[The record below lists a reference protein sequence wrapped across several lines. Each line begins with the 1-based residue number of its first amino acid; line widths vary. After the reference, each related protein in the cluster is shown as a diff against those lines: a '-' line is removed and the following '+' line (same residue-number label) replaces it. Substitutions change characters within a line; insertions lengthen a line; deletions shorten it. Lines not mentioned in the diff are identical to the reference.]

1 MPAMRRADRLF
12 QIVQLI
18 RGRRLSTAEFLSQ
31 RLEVSARTVYRDIAA
46 LQQQG
51 VPIEGEAGV
60 GYRMRAG
67 FDLPPLMF
75 SKDEAQALV
84 AALRLAQGQLDSVLA
99 RQAEEAMSKILAV
112 LPAPARAAAES
123 LAVFAPLT
131 GLDEAM
137 RERLA
142 RLREATENRHKLR
155 LDYLDLAGTASQR
168 TVRPLACYFWGPS
181 WTLAGWCEVRGDFR
195 NFRVDRIQS
204 LQVLDERF
212 RDEPGKT
219 LADMRRAFEQSDTA
233 STDRA

>member
-1 MPAMRRADRLF
+1 
-12 QIVQLI
+12 
-18 RGRRLSTAEFLSQ
+18 
-31 RLEVSARTVYRDIAA
+31 
-46 LQQQG
+46 
-51 VPIEGEAGV
+51 
-60 GYRMRAG
+60 
-67 FDLPPLMF
+67 
-75 SKDEAQALV
+75 
-84 AALRLAQGQLDSVLA
+84 
-99 RQAEEAMSKILAV
+99 
-112 LPAPARAAAES
+112 
-123 LAVFAPLT
+123 VFAPLT

-219 LADMRRAFEQSDTA
+219 LADMRRAFEQSDA
-233 STDRA
+233 PSTDRA